1 VEYQQTYQPPFPVL
15 PVRLEMEGQSSEP
28 IPALLDTG
36 ADITF
41 VPTHLLEEI
50 GAAESE
56 PARIRSHFGESHE
69 VQLYLVG
76 LQVDNLALPGVYVVG
91 DDSGSDIILGRDILN
106 KLSVLLDGPA
116 QRAEILPESAL
127 ARLRGRR

>member
-1 VEYQQTYQPPFPVL
+1 
-15 PVRLEMEGQSSEP
+15 MEGQRGEP
-28 IPALLDTG
+28 ILALLDTG
-36 ADITF
+36 ADITL

-56 PARIRSHFGESHE
+56 PVRIRSHFGDSHE

-76 LQVDNLALPGVYVVG
+76 LQVDSLMLPGVYVVG
-91 DDSGSDIILGRDILN
+91 DDTGSEIIIGRDILN
-106 KLSVLLDGPA
+106 RLSVLLDGPA
-116 QRAEILPESAL
+116 LLAEILPESAL